1 MSMEERIYKAVQ
13 MLLDCNGA
21 VICNV
26 TPEEAVEIYQ
36 LEGIIVP
43 EADWYV

>member
-1 MSMEERIYKAVQ
+1 MSMEERIYKAVR
-13 MLLDCNGA
+13 MLLDCNGM
-21 VICNV
+21 IQCNV

-36 LEGIIVP
+36 LEGIIVS